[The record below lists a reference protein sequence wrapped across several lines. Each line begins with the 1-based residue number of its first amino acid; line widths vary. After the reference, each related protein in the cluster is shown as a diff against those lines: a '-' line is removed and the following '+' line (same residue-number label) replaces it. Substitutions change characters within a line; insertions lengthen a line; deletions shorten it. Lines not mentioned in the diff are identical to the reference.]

1 MSGKSKTSQ
10 NPSGG
15 LRQITSLIRFQ
26 KGSKD
31 LAIVAFL
38 VFQTQML
45 WKILSLSRRDDNA
58 GTIKECNYE
67 VRFIFFVRDKSIDPK
82 IAQDTANI
90 SVVT

>member
-45 WKILSLSRRDDNA
+45 WKILSSSQRDDSA

-67 VRFIFFVRDKSIDPK
+67 VRFIFLYETNPLIPR
-82 IAQDTANI
+82 
-90 SVVT
+90 